1 MVRRP
6 AVAGQFYPD
15 DAGELKAE
23 VLSYIKE
30 SPSRQKALAIIC
42 PHAGYMYSGGVAG
55 QVFSRVEI
63 PANVI
68 IIGPNHRGMGA
79 AQSIMASGTWDMP
92 MGKIEINHVL
102 ASKIMTHSL
111 RLEDDAEAHRYEHSL
126 EVQVPF
132 IQALRP
138 DFKLVPIVLSISS
151 FEECRE
157 LGTAIAHGIKD
168 YGEQVLIVASTD
180 MTHYESHQRAMQK
193 DKMAIDKILEM
204 NPEGLLK
211 TVLGQGITMCGVV
224 PTTVA
229 LIACLEQGARSA
241 ELVAY
246 STSGETSGDYN
257 QVVGYAGLIIS

>member
-6 AVAGQFYPD
+6 AVAGQFYPA
-15 DAGELKAE
+15 DAGRLKAE
-23 VLSYIKE
+23 VLSYLKE
-30 SPSRQKALAIIC
+30 NLPRRKALAVIS

-63 PANVI
+63 PGDVI
-68 IIGPNHRGMGA
+68 IIGPNHRGIGA
-79 AQSIMASGTWDMP
+79 AQSVMASGTWAMP
-92 MGKIEINHVL
+92 MGNIEINPVL
-102 ASKIMTHSL
+102 ASKIMKHSL
-111 RLEDDAEAHRYEHSL
+111 QLKDDAEAHRYEHSL

-138 DFKLVPIVLSISS
+138 EFKLVPIALSISS
-151 FEECRE
+151 FRECRE
-157 LGTAIAHGIKD
+157 LGAAIAHGIKE
-168 YGEQVLIVASTD
+168 YGQQVLIVASTD
-180 MTHYESHQRAMQK
+180 MTHYESHQKAVQK

-204 NPEGLLK
+204 DPEGLLK
-211 TVLGQGITMCGVV
+211 TVFGQGISMCGVA
-224 PTTVA
+224 PTAVA
-229 LIACLEQGARSA
+229 LTACLEQGARSA

>member
-6 AVAGQFYPD
+6 AVAGQFYPG
-15 DAGELKAE
+15 DAGRLKAE
-23 VLSYIKE
+23 VLSYFKE
-30 SPSRQKALAIIC
+30 SVPRQKALAAIC
-42 PHAGYMYSGGVAG
+42 PHAGYMYSGRVAG

-63 PANVI
+63 PADVI
-68 IIGPNHRGMGA
+68 IVGPNHRGMGA
-79 AQSIMASGTWDMP
+79 AQSIMASGAWDMP
-92 MGKIEINHVL
+92 MGQVEINHIL

-111 RLEDDAEAHRYEHSL
+111 RLKDDADAHLYEHSL

-151 FEECRE
+151 FKECKE
-157 LGTAIAHGIKD
+157 LGSAIAHGIQD
-168 YGEQVLIVASTD
+168 YGEHVLIVASTD
-180 MTHYESHQRAMQK
+180 MTHYESHQRALQK

-204 NPEGLLK
+204 DPEGLLK
-211 TVLGQGITMCGVV
+211 TVLSQGISMCGVV

-229 LIACLEQGARSA
+229 LLACLEQGAHSA